1 MEERAKQTPG
11 KNSISLFDPEAEHTY
26 PWQQFREKVL
36 EEKLAALNAF
46 FGQEEQE
53 RGNAFLY
60 QLLELLRQ
68 AQKDKMNL
76 ARLAYLLARM
86 EPRERHKKEGYR
98 QFVDSMYGWG
108 ISAADR
114 QQLITAIYL
123 YVYTERKQ
131 V

>member
-1 MEERAKQTPG
+1 MSDTE
-11 KNSISLFDPEAEHTY
+11 
-26 PWQQFREKVL
+26 
-36 EEKLAALNAF
+36 
-46 FGQEEQE
+46 
-53 RGNAFLY
+53 
-60 QLLELLRQ
+60 LLELLRQ

-86 EPRERHKKEGYR
+86 EPRERHKKESYR
-98 QFVDSMYGWG
+98 QFVDRMYGWG